1 MTAILPVAL
10 AAAFVLLAPP
20 AGAAAPEPTET
31 EIRTLAEQ
39 DVARANLPIVDYH
52 QRLGK
57 GSVPDD
63 MLVRLNAVRKKNCQP
78 AGEPGAWQCEVEM
91 DMTVPN
97 GGFRTRSMV
106 LRLVQTAGGW
116 QASRPR

>member
-1 MTAILPVAL
+1 MTASLPAAL
-10 AAAFVLLAPP
+10 AAAFFLLAPP
-20 AGAAAPEPTET
+20 AVAAAAEPTET
-31 EIRTLAEQ
+31 EIRLLAEQ

-57 GSVPDD
+57 GRVPDD
-63 MLVRLNAVRKKNCQP
+63 MLVRLHAVRKKTCQP
-78 AGEPGAWQCEVEM
+78 ASEPDAWQCEVEM

-97 GGFRTRSMV
+97 GGFRTRTV
-106 LRLVQTAGGW
+106 QLRLVRTAAGW